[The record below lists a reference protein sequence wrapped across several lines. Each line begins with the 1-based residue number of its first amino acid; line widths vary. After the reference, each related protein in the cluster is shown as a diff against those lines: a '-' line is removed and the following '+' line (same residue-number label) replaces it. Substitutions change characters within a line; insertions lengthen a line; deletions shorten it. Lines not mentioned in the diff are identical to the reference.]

1 MLKARSD
8 NTLADGKQRVYVD
21 GASIKWYSGLT
32 SWVLKAFR
40 RGDTADAAMAHV
52 WSKAAS
58 SKNGMTRAQILKE
71 IDSIKEE

>member
-1 MLKARSD
+1 MLRARSD
-8 NTLADGKQRVYVD
+8 NTLADGKQKVYVD

-52 WSKAAS
+52 WSVAAS
-58 SKNGMTRAQILKE
+58 SKGGVTRARILRE
-71 IDSIKEE
+71 IDSIKED